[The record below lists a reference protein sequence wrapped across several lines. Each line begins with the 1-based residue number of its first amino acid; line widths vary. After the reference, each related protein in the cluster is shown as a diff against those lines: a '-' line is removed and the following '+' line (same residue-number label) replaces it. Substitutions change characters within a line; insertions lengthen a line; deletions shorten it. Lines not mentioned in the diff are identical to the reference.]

1 VSEIPEHGREPVPGL
16 PEELPP
22 GETILWQGAPDWK
35 RFAVRAL
42 HVRKLAIY
50 FGALLLLRLT
60 QGPDLLSQAGFFLLA
75 AVGIG
80 LMVLLAWL
88 MARSSLYTITNRR
101 IVMRFGIAIPMSI
114 NLPFNVVESVDL
126 RLHDGKAGDIAIQPA
141 MNHKLSYIVT
151 WPHVRPWKFSPLQ
164 PMMRCLD
171 DADDAA
177 RILVDAI
184 SLRSGEAGSARRALP
199 QQAPEPDA
207 GKAAVQ
213 GGRQRPFPLPP
224 LLGAAALV
232 GVAVASVAW
241 WQLSAAPG
249 MSERPL
255 ESVQSVQLRFEDRAD
270 GSVAVFDAD
279 NGDLIDELAP
289 GTNNFLRATLRG
301 LVRGR
306 NAIGDLSH
314 RPFTLQQLADGRLL
328 LTDPVTYRHIDLWA
342 FGETN
347 ALAFQRFLQSGDHA
361 DPNDGVAIDDISASI
376 EMNQTQ
382 ERLQ

>member
-1 VSEIPEHGREPVPGL
+1 MSEIPEHGREPVPGL

-22 GETILWQGAPDWK
+22 GESILWQGAPDWK

-42 HVRKLAIY
+42 HARKLAIY
-50 FGALLLLRLT
+50 FAALLLLRLT
-60 QGPDLLSQAGFFLLA
+60 QRPDITSQLGFVLLA

-80 LMVLLAWL
+80 LVLLLAWL
-88 MARSSLYTITNRR
+88 MARSTLYTITNRR
-101 IVMRFGIAIPMSI
+101 IVMRFGIALPMSI
-114 NLPFNVVESVDL
+114 NLPFKIVDSIDL
-126 RLHDGKAGDIAIQPA
+126 HLHDGKAGDVAIRPA
-141 MNHKLSYIVT
+141 MNRKLSYIVT
-151 WPHVRPWKFSPLQ
+151 WPHVRPWRFSPIQ

-171 DADDAA
+171 DADEAA

-184 SLRSGEAGSARRALP
+184 SLQTDKATYSRRASL
-199 QQAPEPDA
+199 ARGAETESASPDPVHE
-207 GKAAVQ
+207 G
-213 GGRQRPFPLPP
+213 QRPFPLPP

-241 WQLSAAPG
+241 LQLTSEPAVVDPSADA
-249 MSERPL
+249 
-255 ESVQSVQLRFEDRAD
+255 VQSVQLRFEDRPD
-270 GSVAVFDAD
+270 GSVAVLNAD
-279 NGDLIDELAP
+279 SGGLIDVLEP

-306 NAIGDLSH
+306 NAIGDLSGQ
-314 RPFTLQQLADGRLL
+314 PFTLQQIADGRLL
-328 LTDPVTYRHIDLWA
+328 LTDPVTLRHVDLWA

-347 ALAFQRFLQSGDHA
+347 ALAFQRFLYA
-361 DPNDGVAIDDISASI
+361 DEQASPADNLAIDDISASI